1 MYHFYV
7 RLMISLGDNTY
18 KHPQSFM
25 DMEPDYN
32 IFHRINDD
40 DSPLTERFTFHQF
53 IATACDLYIRL
64 CKSNNQYVYST
75 FNDER
80 YILIAIAGM
89 LSGKTVL
96 TQDDAHN
103 QDILYINSLNIVVGN
118 NYKDILTEI
127 DNRIT
132 DKRVGSMLFYTSGS
146 TGTPQ
151 PVYLSW
157 YNIVIAILSILND
170 PYIDYSGYESVL
182 HCLPHSHIYGFLME
196 LLFIV
201 FNKRMYYTTPP
212 NLYQSYLTI
221 KPSAIPIVPA
231 ILNKL
236 YELRLPLHL
245 NLLICAGAP
254 LRADIAEFYGRTCRQ
269 ILKGYGT
276 TESTACLTLS
286 TQPTDD
292 GICTAANIIRIAD
305 DGELL
310 VRGLSVSHNHLSDD
324 NWYHTKD
331 IVSIDSDGRL
341 HIIGRK
347 NNIIKL
353 QQGEFINLD
362 ELSILYTT
370 NSVDTVVYATPMD
383 RYPRAIVYI
392 DDSVNHNDITALF
405 NSIHERNNRKG
416 FERITD
422 ITIRNIK
429 DMPLTN
435 GVRPDYKRIREE
447 AINRS
452 SYH

>member
-1 MYHFYV
+1 MH
-7 RLMISLGDNTY
+7 LMIHLSNNTF
-18 KHPQSFM
+18 KHPNSFI
-25 DMEPDYN
+25 DTSPDYN
-32 IFHRINDD
+32 IFHRINDN
-40 DSPLTERFTFHQF
+40 DSPLTERLTFHQF
-53 IATACDLYIRL
+53 IATTCDLYIRL
-64 CKSNNQYVYST
+64 RESSNRYVYSS

-96 TQDDAHN
+96 TQDDRHT
-103 QDILYINSLNIVVGN
+103 QDILHIDSISIIDSNDYKETLNEIN
-118 NYKDILTEI
+118 E
-127 DNRIT
+127 RIIN
-132 DKRVGSMLFYTSGS
+132 KRVGCMLFYTSGS

-151 PVYLSW
+151 PVRLSW
-157 YNIVIAILSILND
+157 YNIVVAILSILND

-201 FNKRMYYTTPP
+201 FNKRMYYTTPS

-231 ILNKL
+231 ILNKF
-236 YELRLPLHL
+236 YEMRLPLHL
-245 NLLICAGAP
+245 KLLICAGAP
-254 LRADIAEFYGRTCRQ
+254 LRTDIAEFYGKTCRQ

-286 TQPTDD
+286 TNPNDD

-310 VRGLSVSHNHLSDD
+310 VKGLSVSRDYVGDD
-324 NWYHTKD
+324 NWYHTND
-331 IVSIDSDGRL
+331 IVSIDSSGRI

-383 RYPRAIVYI
+383 RYPRAIVYV
-392 DDSVNHNDITALF
+392 DDNNNSDDITDLF
-405 NSIHERNNRKG
+405 NTIHKRNNRKG

-422 ITIRNIK
+422 IIIRNIK
-429 DMPLTN
+429 DMPLKN
-435 GVRPDYKRIREE
+435 GIRPDYKRIRDE
-447 AINRS
+447 AIARS
-452 SYH
+452 IHH

>member
-1 MYHFYV
+1 MHFYIH
-7 RLMISLGDNTY
+7 LMISLNNNTY
-18 KHPQSFM
+18 KHPNSFM
-25 DMEPDYN
+25 DKEPDYN
-32 IFHRINDD
+32 IFHRINDN

-53 IATACDLYIRL
+53 IVTACDLYTRL
-64 CKSNNQYVYST
+64 CESNEQYVYSP

-96 TQDDAHN
+96 TKDDKLKR
-103 QDILYINSLNIVVGN
+103 DILYINSIDIIDSN
-118 NYKDILTEI
+118 NYKDTLIEI
-127 DNRIT
+127 DKRIAN
-132 DKRVGSMLFYTSGS
+132 KRVGCMLFYTSGS

-151 PVYLSW
+151 PVRLSW
-157 YNIVIAILSILND
+157 YNIVVAILSILND
-170 PYIDYSGYESVL
+170 PYIDYSEYESIL

-212 NLYQSYLTI
+212 KLYQSYLTI

-236 YELRLPLHL
+236 YEMRLPLHL
-245 NLLICAGAP
+245 KLLICAGAP
-254 LRADIAEFYGRTCRQ
+254 LRADIAEFYGKTCRQ

-286 TQPTDD
+286 TNPNDD

-310 VRGLSVSHNHLSDD
+310 IKGLSVSHDHISDD

-331 IVSIDSDGRL
+331 IVSIDSSGRL

-370 NSVDTVVYATPMD
+370 NSVDTIVYATPMD

-392 DDSVNHNDITALF
+392 DDSVNREDISVLF

-429 DMPLTN
+429 DMPLKN
-435 GVRPDYKRIREE
+435 GVRPDYRRIREE
-447 AINRS
+447 AISRS
-452 SYH
+452 NYN